1 MEQADERSFGCVLCN
16 DWSARDVQKFEYVPL
31 AARNSAQFGAI
42 PRNSAQ
48 LCDAV
53 LSHSQVYETTITNIQ
68 LQEQLKVTKNYQK
81 DVTRVLKEVDVLQS
95 QTNAEIVE
103 IDAQAARES
112 AVVVNEAEAAA
123 LQLEQGTKAVW
134 CAALKEAHVVLSH
147 EPTRR
152 EYDSMRAIQSML
164 ADRKFDLGDLEAALR
179 RELVTRACRS
189 CRRPCCA

>member
-1 MEQADERSFGCVLCN
+1 M
-16 DWSARDVQKFEYVPL
+16 
-31 AARNSAQFGAI
+31 
-42 PRNSAQ
+42 
-48 LCDAV
+48 
-53 LSHSQVYETTITNIQ
+53 YETTITNIQ

-134 CAALKEAHVVLSH
+134 YAALKEALHWSNTDLLRYVKLKSIIAQPSDRMVVGVSAV
-147 EPTRR
+147 EGQAPV
-152 EYDSMRAIQSML
+152 
-164 ADRKFDLGDLEAALR
+164 AL
-179 RELVTRACRS
+179 
-189 CRRPCCA
+189 

>member
-1 MEQADERSFGCVLCN
+1 ML
-16 DWSARDVQKFEYVPL
+16 
-31 AARNSAQFGAI
+31 RNSAQFSLT
-42 PRNSAQ
+42 P
-48 LCDAV
+48 
-53 LSHSQVYETTITNIQ
+53 HYPSQVYETTITNIQ

-134 CAALKEAHVVLSH
+134 YAALKEALHWSNADLLRYVKLKSIIAQPSDRMVVGVSAV
-147 EPTRR
+147 EGQAPV
-152 EYDSMRAIQSML
+152 
-164 ADRKFDLGDLEAALR
+164 AL
-179 RELVTRACRS
+179 
-189 CRRPCCA
+189 

>member
-1 MEQADERSFGCVLCN
+1 MHLSASHVPARTTLAQAVNATIYQQGFAIVRNLQLLS
-16 DWSARDVQKFEYVPL
+16 VQFKE
-31 AARNSAQFGAI
+31 N
-42 PRNSAQ
+42 
-48 LCDAV
+48 
-53 LSHSQVYETTITNIQ
+53 YENTITNIQ

-134 CAALKEAHVVLSH
+134 YAALKEALHWSNADLLRYVKLKSIIAQPSDRMVVGVSAV
-147 EPTRR
+147 EGQAPV
-152 EYDSMRAIQSML
+152 
-164 ADRKFDLGDLEAALR
+164 AL
-179 RELVTRACRS
+179 
-189 CRRPCCA
+189 